1 MLDCISA
8 IMAFLSACQV
18 PCKQLELLRIAGTVV
33 LILTLE
39 LVLVGSG
46 GDAGVAPQAVR
57 RMRVAVMLIAR
68 KEGEI
73 MLTEVSELEGDVEF
87 VFLGTQKVHC
97 CLEIIFALGSHP
109 NHFGHDAGLY
119 FWLFVSE

>member
-1 MLDCISA
+1 
-8 IMAFLSACQV
+8 MAFLSACHV

-33 LILTLE
+33 LTLTLE

-46 GDAGVAPQAVR
+46 GVAGVAPQAVKR
-57 RMRVAVMLIAR
+57 RMVAVMLIAR
-68 KEGEI
+68 RAGEI
-73 MLTEVSELEGDVEF
+73 MLAEVSELEGDVEF

-97 CLEIIFALGSHP
+97 CLEIIFAFGGHP
-109 NHFGHDAGLY
+109 NHFGHDARLY